1 MENLAEK
8 KVQNDSEYISVEK
21 SEDNYN
27 STLNP
32 EETDFNINTNYIEND
47 IYLNYDQQRLTDLD
61 FDKIQQYEEVV
72 SDIKLFQIQNDN
84 NFDNPFVTTDINN
97 QLAQSNPFYMLGD
110 AENGGVGQLDE
121 DEDDFFN

>member
-1 MENLAEK
+1 MKEKEGDQGRTLEKNEDDAAGEVQLYNYNINEEVEEEEEDEKEIEVVMENLAEK

-47 IYLNYDQQRLTDLD
+47 IYLNYDQ
-61 FDKIQQYEEVV
+61 
-72 SDIKLFQIQNDN
+72 
-84 NFDNPFVTTDINN
+84 
-97 QLAQSNPFYMLGD
+97 
-110 AENGGVGQLDE
+110 
-121 DEDDFFN
+121 

>member
-1 MENLAEK
+1 MKEKEGDQGRTLEKNEDDAAGEVQLYNYNKNEEVEEVEEAEEEEEDEKEIEVVMENLAEK

-47 IYLNYDQQRLTDLD
+47 IYLNYDQ
-61 FDKIQQYEEVV
+61 
-72 SDIKLFQIQNDN
+72 
-84 NFDNPFVTTDINN
+84 
-97 QLAQSNPFYMLGD
+97 
-110 AENGGVGQLDE
+110 
-121 DEDDFFN
+121 